1 MDLAALAAV
10 IGPPP
15 PAPFPIDW
23 PSLERWLGLR
33 LPDDYKKFAARYGP
47 VLAGEWIW
55 IVVPHRSERG
65 GYFQQLDQRQGL
77 QRSIRAGDPPS
88 HPFAFHPEPG
98 GLLVWGESR
107 GSEHYFWDTS
117 VSADPNNW
125 PTRIFSQHWPDETW
139 QLVDAPMT
147 DVLAARVSG
156 SLDLGEALP
165 AMSPPYAWKFA
176 PLVLKGVPERASF
189 PQAPLAL
196 EVAGQPARV
205 EATTGVP
212 EDYTAL
218 VGAYGVG
225 RLAGV
230 LRLLASG
237 APEGFDLNV
246 EEAVVSER
254 LRARRAAGEQVV
266 PSPIVPEPGG
276 LRLWGVFDGGE
287 TCWWLP
293 ASGEPTEWPVVLLDA
308 DGLGWQRLPYSAT
321 GFLDQWLDGRLDLPV
336 LSLPAVPRPRMLFP
350 PGAEPAASA
359 TPAEQGRRDTLAQL
373 ATIIGEPRTGGHT
386 YDWPSI
392 ERSLGLR
399 LPSDYKRL
407 FEAYGTIGI
416 NGITIGHPE
425 DLQQQHEEQVEYL
438 DWEEDEAMAVHPS
451 PGGLLWCA
459 NTEGR
464 DCIWWHTCDPDPN
477 RWTMVWDVEFDRRTF
492 PGTLTELLIADL
504 TSRLASPLTALD
516 PSHDGPMVWF

>member
-15 PAPFPIDW
+15 PAAFPIDW
-23 PSLERWLGLR
+23 PGIERWLGLR
-33 LPDDYKKFAARYGP
+33 LPGDYKQFAERYGP
-47 VLAGEWIW
+47 VLVGEWIW
-55 IVVPHRSERG
+55 IVMPHHSELG
-65 GYFQQLDQRQGL
+65 GYFRQLDQRQGL

-107 GSEHYFWDTS
+107 GSEYYFWDTS

-125 PTRIFSQHWPDETW
+125 PTRVFTQRWRDETW
-139 QLVDAPMT
+139 QLVDASMT
-147 DVLAARVSG
+147 EVLAARVSG

-176 PLVLKGVPERASF
+176 PLVLADVPERVSF
-189 PQAPLAL
+189 PGVPLAL
-196 EVAGQPARV
+196 EVAAQAARV

-212 EDYTAL
+212 EDYAAL
-218 VGAYGVG
+218 VGEYGVG

-230 LRLLASG
+230 LRLLAPG
-237 APEGFDLNV
+237 APEGFDLKA
-246 EEAVVSER
+246 EGAVVSER
-254 LRARRAAGEQVV
+254 LRSRRAAGLRVV
-266 PSPIVPEPGG
+266 PSPIAPEAGG
-276 LRLWGVFDGGE
+276 LRLWGAFDGGE

-293 ASGEPTEWPVVLLDA
+293 VSGEPAEWPVVLVDA

-321 GFLDQWLDGRLDLPV
+321 GFLDRWLDGRLDLPV
-336 LSLPAVPRPRMLFP
+336 LSLSAVPRPRMLFP
-350 PGAEPAASA
+350 PGIDPAPSA
-359 TPAEQGRRDTLAQL
+359 TPAGEAPRDALAQL

-386 YDWPSI
+386 YDWPAI

-407 FEAYGTIGI
+407 FEVYGAIGI

-438 DWEEDEAMAVHPS
+438 DWEEDEAMAVHPA

-464 DCIWWHTCDPDPN
+464 ETIWWDTRDPDPD
-477 RWTMVWDVEFDRRTF
+477 RWTMVWDVEFDRHTF
-492 PGTLTELLIADL
+492 PGTLTELVIADL
-504 TSRLASPLTALD
+504 TSRLASSLTALD
-516 PSHDGPMVWF
+516 PSDGGPMMWF